1 MEVNCT
7 EFFPY
12 ARVLCHG
19 LAKLKTE
26 ERQMKEKMINLEIP
40 QKNLKRC

>member
-19 LAKLKTE
+19 LAKLKAE
-26 ERQMKEKMINLEIP
+26 ERQMKEKKDQFGNST
-40 QKNLKRC
+40 KRC